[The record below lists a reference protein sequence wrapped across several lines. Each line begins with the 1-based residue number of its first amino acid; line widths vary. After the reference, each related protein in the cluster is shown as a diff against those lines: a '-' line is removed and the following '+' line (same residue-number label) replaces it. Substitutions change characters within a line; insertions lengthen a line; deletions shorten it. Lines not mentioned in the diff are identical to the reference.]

1 MGYETVLY
9 ESGGG
14 VATVTL
20 NRPDA
25 LNALNSTLVEELQ
38 KALAEAA
45 GDPEVRCVVITG
57 AGRGFCAGADLAQL
71 EDAYKAGEP
80 PALGDM
86 LRARYHPVILPIVS
100 MEKPVVAS
108 VNGVAAGAGASL
120 ALACDFRI
128 ASDKAKFFQAF
139 VKVGLVPDSGSTYF
153 LPRLVGT
160 AKAAELAMLG
170 EIVGAEEALRI
181 GMVTKVVPADD
192 LEKETRAFADRLA
205 SGPTRSYAL
214 TKKALRFGAV
224 QDLESALE
232 YEADLQ
238 NQIALTADH
247 LEGVKA
253 FMEKREPRFE
263 GR

>member
-1 MGYETVLY
+1 MAYETVLY
-9 ESGGG
+9 ETSAG
-14 VATVTL
+14 VATITL

-25 LNALNSTLVEELQ
+25 LNALNSTLVVELQ
-38 KALAEAA
+38 KVLSEVA
-45 GDPEVRCVVITG
+45 GDGDVRCVVLTG
-57 AGRGFCAGADLAQL
+57 AGRGFCAGADLAEL
-71 EDAYKAGEP
+71 EEAYNAGDP

-86 LRARYHPVILPIVS
+86 LRARYHPVIEPIVN

-108 VNGVAAGAGASL
+108 VNGIAAGAGASL

-160 AKAAELAMLG
+160 AKATELAMLG
-170 EIVGAEEALRI
+170 DIIDANEALRI
-181 GMVTKVVPADD
+181 GMVTRVVPADD
-192 LEKETRAFADRLA
+192 LTAETRAFAERLA
-205 SGPTRSYAL
+205 SGPTRAYAL
-214 TKKALRFGAV
+214 GKKAIRFGAV
-224 QDLESALE
+224 GSLENALD

-238 NQIALTADH
+238 NQVALTADH

-253 FMEKREPRFE
+253 FMEKREPKFE

>member
-1 MGYETVLY
+1 VGYETVLY
-9 ESGGG
+9 ESGDG

-45 GDPEVRCVVITG
+45 GDPEVRCVVVTG

-86 LRARYHPVILPIVS
+86 LRARYHPVILPIVG

-153 LPRLVGT
+153 LPRLLGI
-160 AKAAELAMLG
+160 AKATELAMLG
-170 EIVGAEEALRI
+170 EIVGADEALRI

-192 LEKETRAFADRLA
+192 LEKETKALADLLA

-253 FMEKREPRFE
+253 FMEKREPKFE

>member
-1 MGYETVLY
+1 MGYETLLY
-9 ESGGG
+9 ETGDGI
-14 VATVTL
+14 ATVTL
-20 NRPDA
+20 NRPDN
-25 LNALNSTLVEELQ
+25 LNALNSTLVLELQ
-38 KALAEAA
+38 KVLSEAA
-45 GDPEVRCVVITG
+45 GDPEIRCVVITG
-57 AGRGFCAGADLAQL
+57 AGRGFSAGADLAEL

-86 LRARYHPVILPIVS
+86 LRARYHPVIEPIVT

-120 ALACDFRI
+120 ALACDFRV
-128 ASDKAKFFQAF
+128 ASDRAKFFQAF

-153 LPRLVGT
+153 LPRLVGI
-160 AKAAELAMLG
+160 AKATELAMLG
-170 EIVGAEEALRI
+170 DSIDAQEALRI

-192 LEKETRAFADRLA
+192 LEKETRAFAERLA
-205 SGPTRSYAL
+205 AGPTRAYAL
-214 TKKALRFGAV
+214 AKKALRFGAV
-224 QDLESALE
+224 QDLESALD

-238 NQIALTADH
+238 NQVALSADH

-253 FMEKREPRFE
+253 FIEKREPKFE

>member
-1 MGYETVLY
+1 MAYETVLY
-9 ESGGG
+9 ETSGG
-14 VATVTL
+14 VATITL

-25 LNALNSTLVEELQ
+25 LNALNQTLIEELQ
-38 KALAEAA
+38 HALAAA
-45 GDPEVRCVVITG
+45 ADDAEIRCVVLTG

-80 PALGDM
+80 PALGDT
-86 LRARYHPVILPIVS
+86 LRARYHPVVLPIVT
-100 MEKPVVAS
+100 MEKPVVAA
-108 VNGVAAGAGASL
+108 VNGVAAGAGASI

-153 LPRLVGT
+153 LPRLLGI
-160 AKAAELAMLG
+160 AKATELAMLG
-170 EIVGAEEALRI
+170 EIVGADEALRI

-192 LEKETRAFADRLA
+192 LEKETKAFADRLA

-224 QDLESALE
+224 QDLENTLE